1 MDAIAFWL
9 PVVWAVLIA
18 TAVVMYVILDG
29 FDLGI
34 GILFPFARNGT
45 DRDTMIGSIA
55 PFWDGNETWLVLGG
69 GGLWVAFPAAY
80 AAIMPANYLP
90 VIIMLLALIFRG
102 VSFEFRAVSK
112 PRHGAWTVAFSV
124 GSIVAAFAQ
133 GVILGNLIHSVG
145 GAASRSDTL
154 VSQWTV
160 PLSAEI
166 DRLNDLVVLPE
177 WLSLFGILCGLG
189 LVAGYALLGATW
201 LMARTGGGL
210 AEKSRRQARFLLVVV
225 LIFIAAVSL
234 WTPLEHEKI
243 EERWFSIPNIYFLW
257 LLPAITVIVA
267 LSAWRAIRSK
277 AEVKPFVASIF
288 LFLLCYI
295 GLGIS
300 VFPLIAPP
308 DLTIWD
314 AAAVPESQ
322 IFTLIGVLIMLPIIL
337 AYTAFVY
344 WTFLREGKVVA
355 GAGYH

>member
-18 TAVVMYVILDG
+18 TAVVMDVILDG

-34 GILFPFARNGT
+34 GILFPFARNST
-45 DRDTMIGSIA
+45 DRDTMIDSIA

-112 PRHGAWTVAFSV
+112 PRHAVWTVAFSG

-133 GVILGNLIHSVG
+133 GVILGNLIHSVS
-145 GAASRSDTL
+145 GASGSSDSL
-154 VSQWTV
+154 VSKWTG
-160 PLSAEI
+160 PLAQELS
-166 DRLNDLVVLPE
+166 RVNDLVALPE
-177 WLSLFGILCGLG
+177 WLSLFGILCGFG
-189 LVAGYALLGATW
+189 LIAGYALLGATW
-201 LMARTGGGL
+201 LMARTGVGL
-210 AEKSRRQARFLLVVV
+210 AERSRGQARVLLVVILV
-225 LIFIAAVSL
+225 FIAVVSL
-234 WTPLEHEKI
+234 WTPLEHARI
-243 EERWFSIPNIYFLW
+243 EERWFSTPNIYFLW
-257 LLPAITVIVA
+257 ILPAITVLVA
-267 LSAWRAIRSK
+267 IWVWRAIRRG
-277 AEVKPFVASIF
+277 AEVKPFVGSIL
-288 LFLLCYI
+288 LFLLCYL
-295 GLGIS
+295 GLAIS
-300 VFPLIAPP
+300 IFPYIAPP
-308 DLTIWD
+308 DLTIWQ

-322 IFTLIGVLIMLPIIL
+322 IFTLIGVLVMLPIIL